1 QEFSDAIAIGG
12 YNLDLHGGDDD
23 DDIESTLGESQASI
37 YRDSPL
43 GPFQV
48 PMRVLIPASSDNFL
62 AAEKNLSMS
71 RLSSGALRL
80 QPICMMTGQAA
91 GALAAISIQRG
102 LPPREVKALHVQKAL
117 LDAGVRLSLCNY
129 ADVPA
134 RHEYFGS
141 IQLANLYR
149 LLEPRTYPNVQAG
162 QLHSG
167 QKKGV
172 VKGRF
177 GINEIITSKEL
188 AEMLAR
194 AEEIAGGRI
203 ILPEHGRLTRGQA
216 VDMVIKAMCDSSFAH
231 TEAAED

>member
-1 QEFSDAIAIGG
+1 G

-23 DDIESTLGESQASI
+23 DDIEKSLGENQASI

-48 PMRVLIPASSDNFL
+48 PMRVLIPESSDNPVSDKFL

-71 RLSSGALRL
+71 RLSSGGLRL

-91 GALAAISIQRG
+91 GALAALAIQQGVR
-102 LPPREVKALHVQKAL
+102 PREVKAFRVQKAL
-117 LDAGVRLSLCNY
+117 LDSGVRLSLCNY
-129 ADVPA
+129 VDVPA

-141 IQLANLYR
+141 IQLASLYR
-149 LLEPRTYPNVQAG
+149 LIEPKTYPNVQSG

-167 QKKGV
+167 RKKGT

-177 GINEIITSKEL
+177 GINEPISISALDAMLKRAKEICGKNIVINRGVSL
-188 AEMLAR
+188 KR
-194 AEEIAGGRI
+194 GV
-203 ILPEHGRLTRGQA
+203 LTRGEA
-216 VDMVIKAMCDSSFAH
+216 VDFVVRAMC
-231 TEAAED
+231 EE